1 MTDYPH
7 IFSPLTVKGMTLRNR
22 ICSTGHMA
30 SWMHHNGV
38 PNDSCRAYFEER
50 AKGGIALVTLG
61 ATSVREGDHPAY
73 FQNLDDRFIASY
85 RTLTQ
90 AVHRHGAR
98 FIAQF
103 CPRGAQVHLSEF
115 CEPMPTAPVARTVP
129 GIINPPMLASEH
141 VASWSS
147 EDLQDLVA
155 CCGRAAWRA
164 RAGGA
169 DGVELH
175 AHQHHLFS
183 QFLSPACNRRADA
196 YGGNFT
202 NRARLLVEA
211 LAAMRQAVGDD
222 HVVGVRLK
230 AHDMH
235 PDGYD
240 EQDCVRLIELLK
252 AKRLID
258 YVSLTVGGAVH
269 HTGSMYMPEAAQ
281 LKRVA
286 RVRRA
291 IDLPVFHAGG
301 IVTPEVAEAALAEG
315 CLDVVGVTKGHF
327 ADPHFVNKLRDGRR
341 EEIRFCIRCQFC
353 CDGGEGPVGCIY
365 NPVTGREKDW
375 ATPAP
380 APVRRRVVIA
390 GAGPAGMEAAI
401 TASERGHEV
410 IVLEKADRVGGQIHL
425 AGAAPLRRGFSTIAE
440 FYQRQAARGR
450 FEVRLGV
457 EATRDNI
464 LALHPDV
471 VILATGSGPI
481 RARSDGSD
489 KEALTVH
496 EVLEG
501 KADSCKRVLIVD
513 RDGHAPAFVAAD
525 HLRCGGVSV
534 TFVAAMARAGADLG
548 ERDAAMLC
556 QRLADH
562 GVTFIVGHDLAR
574 VNGAM
579 ATLRSIYTSGEQAVG
594 PFDAIVVAA
603 GSQPYN
609 PLVAGLEGKVDEL
622 HVIGAAS
629 ASRFIFE
636 ATTDGARI
644 GHVI

>member
-7 IFSPLTVKGMTLRNR
+7 IFSPLTIKGMTLRNR

-38 PNDSCRAYFEER
+38 PNDRCRAYFEER

-90 AVHRHGAR
+90 AVHRHGAK

-115 CEPMPTAPVARTVP
+115 CEPMPSAPVARVAP
-129 GIINPPMLASEH
+129 AVINQPVLASEH
-141 VASWSS
+141 VASWAS
-147 EDLQDLVA
+147 EDLEDLVA

-164 RAGGA
+164 RAGGV

-183 QFLSPACNRRADA
+183 QFLSPACNRRDDA
-196 YGGNFT
+196 YGGSFSG
-202 NRARLLVEA
+202 RARLLVDA
-211 LAAMRQAVGDD
+211 LTAMRQAVGKDF
-222 HVVGVRLK
+222 VVGVRLK

-235 PDGYD
+235 PEGCD
-240 EQDCVRLIELLK
+240 EQDCVRLIELL
-252 AKRLID
+252 RSQELID

-269 HTGSMYMPEAAQ
+269 HTGSLYMPEAAQ
-281 LKRVA
+281 LERLA

-315 CLDVVGVTKGHF
+315 CLDVVGITKGHF
-327 ADPHFVNKLRDGRR
+327 ADPHFVNKLREGRR
-341 EEIRFCIRCQFC
+341 EEIRICIRCQFC

-365 NPVTGREKDW
+365 NPVTGREQDW
-375 ATPAP
+375 AVPAP
-380 APVRRRVVIA
+380 APVRRRVAVV

-410 IVLEKADRVGGQIHL
+410 IVLEEADRVGGQVNL

-440 FYQRQAARGR
+440 FYRRQAASCG

-457 EATRDNI
+457 KATRNTI

-471 VILATGSGPI
+471 VVLATGSTPI
-481 RARSDGSD
+481 RARIDGFD
-489 KEALTVH
+489 TETLTVH

-501 KADSCKRVLIVD
+501 KADNCLRVLIVD

-525 HLRCGGVSV
+525 HLSGAGVSV

-556 QRLADH
+556 QRLGEQ
-562 GVTFIVGHDLAR
+562 GVTFVVGQDVVR
-574 VNGAM
+574 VDGSR
-579 ATLRSIYTSGEQAVG
+579 ATLRSIFADDEESVG
-594 PFDAIVVAA
+594 PFDEIVVAA
-603 GSQPYN
+603 GSRPHN
-609 PLVAGLEGKVDEL
+609 PLAAALEDKVPEL

-636 ATTDGARI
+636 ATVDGTRI
-644 GHVI
+644 GHTI